1 MQSPLKWQ
9 TRVVACFPDAKGF
22 AVGSVEGR
30 LGVQCVC
37 WFIRGTNA
45 HHLDRFIEDK
55 DAGLNYSFKC
65 HREDQNGSK
74 NQQAVYAVNAISF
87 HQKYG
92 TFSTAGADG
101 IINFWDKDAKVR
113 LKGTSLL
120 ANYRRCGSLTLA
132 QPSLVLQALFQPQPL
147 ANPAIYL
154 HMPSLTTGRRYGSL

>member
-1 MQSPLKWQ
+1 MLVYCEAPILITW
-9 TRVVACFPDAKGF
+9 R
-22 AVGSVEGR
+22 
-30 LGVQCVC
+30 
-37 WFIRGTNA
+37 
-45 HHLDRFIEDK
+45 RFIEDK

-113 LKGTSLL
+113 LKGT
-120 ANYRRCGSLTLA
+120 YPLTL
-132 QPSLVLQALFQPQPL
+132 SK
-147 ANPAIYL
+147 I
-154 HMPSLTTGRRYGSL
+154 